1 MIPHHFDLRRY
12 HTHAAAAHNAAGMAG
27 IGAMQPPSQKTVKR
41 FKMQRQLVVN
51 CAIQN
56 LETTRES
63 ETETSGA
70 GGGDSKRRAMIG
82 VCIIY
87 HLVKRWGTQ
96 LLSGKVCPWRFRN
109 KITNKS
115 HNVYAFALKSY
126 TWALEILTDALTK

>member
-1 MIPHHFDLRRY
+1 MVPVYTRPSMIPHHFDLRRY
-12 HTHAAAAHNAAGMAG
+12 HTHAAVAHNAAGMAG
-27 IGAMQPPSQKTVKR
+27 KGAMQPPSQKTVKR

-82 VCIIY
+82 VCIIFPPRKTLG
-87 HLVKRWGTQ
+87 H
-96 LLSGKVCPWRFRN
+96 
-109 KITNKS
+109 
-115 HNVYAFALKSY
+115 
-126 TWALEILTDALTK
+126 